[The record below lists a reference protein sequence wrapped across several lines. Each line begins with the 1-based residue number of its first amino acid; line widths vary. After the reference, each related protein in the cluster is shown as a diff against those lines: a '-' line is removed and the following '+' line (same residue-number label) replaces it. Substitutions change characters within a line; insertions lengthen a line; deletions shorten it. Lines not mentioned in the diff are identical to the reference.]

1 MSDFVHYFSLGFI
14 KITYLDLFVHI
25 LFITALCGVYTF
37 KSIRLIATYI
47 GCFILG
53 YLITF
58 FLSAFEVINIPTT
71 LLFYLLP
78 LTTIVVSI
86 SNFFLKKN
94 AFTNKYSPHNYRY
107 FLALAGGL
115 LHGLDLPVAIE
126 TVLKSDNLFLPML
139 GFIVGVLFALLLIIS
154 FLLIT
159 VFIITYLLRVNIREW
174 NLILS
179 GACAGISI
187 YIILNALF
195 YSTALK

>member
-1 MSDFVHYFSLGFI
+1 MSDFIHHFNLGFI
-14 KITYLDLFVHI
+14 KITYLDVFVHI
-25 LFITALCGVYTF
+25 LFIIALCGIYTF
-37 KSIRLIATYI
+37 KSIRLIATYS
-47 GCFILG
+47 GFFVFG

-58 FLSAFEVINIPTT
+58 LLSAFEIINVPIK
-71 LLFYLLP
+71 LLLYLLP

-107 FLALAGGL
+107 FLAFAGGL
-115 LHGLDLPVAIE
+115 LHGMDFPAVIG
-126 TVLKSDNLFLPML
+126 TVLKSDKLFLPIL
-139 GFIVGVLFALLLIIS
+139 AFNIGIVSALILIIL

-159 VFIITYLLRVNIREW
+159 AFIITYLLRVNIREW

-187 YIILNALF
+187 YMIINALF
-195 YSTALK
+195 TVCS

>member
-1 MSDFVHYFSLGFI
+1 MSDFFHYFSLGFI
-14 KITYLDLFVHI
+14 KITYLDVFVHI
-25 LFITALCGVYTF
+25 LFIIALCGVYTF
-37 KSIRLIATYI
+37 KSIRLIATYA
-47 GCFILG
+47 GCFVFG

-58 FLSAFEVINIPTT
+58 FLSAFEIINISNK

-78 LTTIVVSI
+78 LTTIFVSI

-115 LHGLDLPVAIE
+115 FHGLDFPAAIE
-126 TVLKSDNLFLPML
+126 TALKADKLFLP
-139 GFIVGVLFALLLIIS
+139 LFAFNLGMLSALFLIIL

-159 VFIITYLLRVNIREW
+159 AFIVTYFFRVNIREW

-179 GACAGISI
+179 GACAGISV
-187 YIILNALF
+187 YIIMNALF
-195 YSTALK
+195 YSLTLK

>member
-1 MSDFVHYFSLGFI
+1 MSDFPHYFSLGFI
-14 KITYLDLFVHI
+14 KIAYLDVFVHI
-25 LFITALCGVYTF
+25 LFIIALCGIYTF
-37 KSIRLIATYI
+37 KSVRLIATYAA
-47 GCFILG
+47 CFVLG

-58 FLSAFEVINIPTT
+58 ILSAFGIINAPAK
-71 LLFYLLP
+71 LLPFLLP
-78 LTTIVVSI
+78 LTTIIVSV

-115 LHGLDLPVAIE
+115 LHGLDFPA
-126 TVLKSDNLFLPML
+126 VLGSALESDKLFLP
-139 GFIVGVLFALLLIIS
+139 VLAFNMGILSALILTIS

-159 VFIITYLLRVNIREW
+159 AFILTYLLRVNIREW

-187 YIILNALF
+187 YIIMNAFF
-195 YSTALK
+195 YTLVLK